1 VEGNINVRK
10 GMLHELFSK
19 LRIVKQVTELFKQ
32 SETLR
37 LHVEV
42 IEQKVAEWL
51 PNENQKNVV
60 SVLISWGRFSEVFG
74 YNDDAKE
81 LYLEVG
87 QETT

>member
-1 VEGNINVRK
+1 
-10 GMLHELFSK
+10 MLHQLFGN
-19 LRIVKQVTELFKQ
+19 LRIVQQITQLLKQ

-51 PNENQKNVV
+51 PNENPNDVL

-81 LYLEVG
+81 LYLDVG